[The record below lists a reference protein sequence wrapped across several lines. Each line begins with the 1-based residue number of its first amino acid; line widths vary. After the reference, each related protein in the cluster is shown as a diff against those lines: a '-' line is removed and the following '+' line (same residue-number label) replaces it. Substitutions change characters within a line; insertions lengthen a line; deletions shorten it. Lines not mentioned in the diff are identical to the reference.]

1 MEKNLNVIEIN
12 ENHSKHVR
20 ALMRQGFGLF
30 GHLMAFDV
38 GKKTFAV
45 EDEGV
50 LLGVIV
56 CGEIKKSHS
65 IAYGMVKYIVTDHR
79 AQGLGVAS
87 MLVDEAMTWF
97 EAQGHAQIIA
107 CVEGYNTASS
117 QLFEKRGFQIRSFPW
132 QLKHYGLRLPW
143 VWLQGNHG
151 LDLGHFWWVK
161 EQTKT
166 NDVSSSTSL
175 KASLAHLFISA
186 LIPWVIVLRQ
196 NIPWTS
202 SWIWLGPLMSL
213 SLFGIRFLPMM
224 IYAKIK
230 KYPLSYRGFDNG
242 QVLAFF
248 ISGVLGGVF
257 LSYGGV
263 YPNKPFWREDEER
276 TPLAQMHGWALL
288 STMLFTVILIVIRHF
303 GLLSPFWQP
312 YLLVMIFITIFM
324 QFFDT
329 MFAFFPM
336 SSYAGAR
343 VRAGYPKFWWVFAGV
358 SWLLLVLG
366 LSVI

>member
-1 MEKNLNVIEIN
+1 MVINLNVIEIK
-12 ENHSKHVR
+12 ENHPKHVR
-20 ALMRQGFGLF
+20 TLMRQGFGLF
-30 GHLMAFDV
+30 GHVMAFDV

-45 EDEGV
+45 EAESV
-50 LLGVIV
+50 LFGVIV
-56 CGEIKKSHS
+56 CGEIKKGPSTT
-65 IAYGMVKYIVTDHR
+65 YGIIKYIVTDRH

-87 MLVDEAMTWF
+87 MLLEQAMTWF
-97 EAQGHAQIIA
+97 EAQGHKQIIA

-117 QLFEKRGFQIRSFPW
+117 QLFEKRGFRIRSVPW
-132 QLKHYGLRLPW
+132 QLKHYGFKLPW
-143 VWLQGNHG
+143 IWLQGNNG

-166 NDVSSSTSL
+166 TDVSSSTSL

-202 SWIWLGPLMSL
+202 SWVWLGPLMSV
-213 SLFGIRFLPMM
+213 SLYGVRFLPMLM
-224 IYAKIK
+224 YAKIK
-230 KYPLSYRGFDNG
+230 KYPLRYRGFDNG

-248 ISGVLGGVF
+248 ISGVFGGVF

-263 YPNKPFWREDEER
+263 YPNKPLWREDEER

-288 STMLFTVILIVIRHF
+288 SNLLFTLVLIVFHHF
-303 GLLSPFWQP
+303 GLGSPIWQSYLS
-312 YLLVMIFITIFM
+312 VMIFITIFM

-343 VRAGYPKFWWVFAGV
+343 VRAGYPKLWWGFAVV
-358 SWLLLVLG
+358 SWILLVLG